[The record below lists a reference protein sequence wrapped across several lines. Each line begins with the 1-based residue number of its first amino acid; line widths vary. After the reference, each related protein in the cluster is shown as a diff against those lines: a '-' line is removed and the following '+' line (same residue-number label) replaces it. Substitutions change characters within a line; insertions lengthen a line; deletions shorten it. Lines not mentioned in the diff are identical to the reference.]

1 MSPHLPP
8 SQPAPRPLRPRSRP
22 RAGCATVLIAVCGF
36 ILLLPGICTI
46 LFGLSLASDGML
58 SWGDIPSLVPIVLV
72 TGLVFALGIDL
83 IRRVFR

>member
-8 SQPAPRPLRPRSRP
+8 NKPAPLSRP
-22 RAGCATVLIAVCGF
+22 PSRPKSGCATVLIAVCGF

-46 LFGLSLASDGML
+46 LFGLSLASGGTL
-58 SWGDIPSLVPIVLV
+58 SWDDIPSLVPIVLA
-72 TGLVFALGIDL
+72 TGLLFALGIDL